1 MKNGILKSASTLFV
15 MILFLTACNAQKYGK
30 VKGSGNVINKTR
42 NVGSFEQIGVSGS
55 FDVTLKKGDEGRI
68 DIKIEDNLLPYLI
81 TEVSNGKLKIKWKNG
96 TNISTNKGVYVTVY
110 YQSINAVGL
119 SGSGDVISKDVI
131 KSDNFEVSVSGSGDI
146 ELEVDTNHLHA
157 SVSGSGDVD
166 LSGTTN
172 EFDASVVGSGDIDAY
187 GLISDKASLKI
198 SGSGGMNLTVKKEL
212 EARVSGSGDI
222 KYKGNPKIEDI
233 KVSGSGNVRSY

>member
-1 MKNGILKSASTLFV
+1 M
-15 MILFLTACNAQKYGK
+15 
-30 VKGSGNVINKTR
+30 
-42 NVGSFEQIGVSGS
+42 
-55 FDVTLKKGDEGRI
+55 
-68 DIKIEDNLLPYLI
+68 LPYLI